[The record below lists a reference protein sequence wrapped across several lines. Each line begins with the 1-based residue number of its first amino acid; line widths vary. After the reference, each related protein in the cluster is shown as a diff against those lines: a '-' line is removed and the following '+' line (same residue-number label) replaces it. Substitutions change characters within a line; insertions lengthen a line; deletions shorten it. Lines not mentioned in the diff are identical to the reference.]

1 MVPYIQFGVQ
11 GLHSG
16 FTRGRQEAD
25 CVWPPQVSTGLYL
38 RMPAHQGQ
46 VDSHMLT
53 RILFLHVLDD
63 VCFPFSIIYKTQ
75 QVVISC
81 VCRIMNMFALMGVRQ

>member
-75 QVVISC
+75 QDFLC
-81 VCRIMNMFALMGVRQ
+81 L